1 MSSDI
6 EKLRFI
12 EEKVNDLLSFREKF
26 STIVDLLDDKMGFDA
41 SLMCLL
47 QIGET
52 LHKLKDSV
60 YASQL
65 PIKGSYDVRNFI
77 AHDYEGVNKAIVEDI
92 IRFHIPELK
101 KILNTI
107 FEDIENRLD

>member
-1 MSSDI
+1 MSKDI
-6 EKLRFI
+6 EKLKFI
-12 EEKVNDLLSFREKF
+12 EEKVDDLLSFRKQF
-26 STIVDLLDDKMGFDA
+26 ITIEDLLNDKMGFDA

-52 LHKLKDSV
+52 LHKLKDSS
-60 YASQL
+60 YASLL

-92 IRFHIPELK
+92 IRFHIPNLR
-101 KILNTI
+101 KILDEI
-107 FEDIENRLD
+107 FENIENRLD

>member
-1 MSSDI
+1 MSNDI
-6 EKLRFI
+6 ERLRFI
-12 EEKVNDLLSFREKF
+12 EEKVDDLLSFRDKF
-26 STIVDLLDDKMGFDA
+26 PTIVDLLNDKMGFDA

-52 LHKLKDSV
+52 LHKLKDSS
-60 YASQL
+60 YASIL
-65 PIKGSYDVRNFI
+65 PIKGAYDVRNFI

-101 KILNTI
+101 SILNEI
-107 FEDIENRLD
+107 FKSVGAKS

>member
-1 MSSDI
+1 MSNDI
-6 EKLRFI
+6 EKLKFI
-12 EEKVNDLLSFREKF
+12 EEKIDDLLLFREKF
-26 STIVDLLDDKMGFDA
+26 PSIVDLLNDKMGFDA

-47 QIGET
+47 QIDET

-107 FEDIENRLD
+107 FEELG

>member
-1 MSSDI
+1 MSSEI

-12 EEKVNDLLSFREKF
+12 EEKVNDLL
-26 STIVDLLDDKMGFDA
+26 

-107 FEDIENRLD
+107 FEELG

>member
-1 MSSDI
+1 MSNDI
-6 EKLRFI
+6 EKLKFI
-12 EEKVNDLLSFREKF
+12 EEKVDDLLSFREKF
-26 STIVDLLDDKMGFDA
+26 VTIENLLNDKMGFDA

-52 LHKLKDSV
+52 LHKLKDSP
-60 YASQL
+60 YAELL

-92 IRFHIPELK
+92 IRFHIPDLKRILLEL
-101 KILNTI
+101 
-107 FEDIENRLD
+107 IEMNS